1 MAQCDLLAS
10 RRIKFPNQIQRA
22 RIIHK
27 ARGQKIASLDFP
39 PDELAER
46 TKHFGI
52 FTASRCTPTV
62 YCRTDLQADSPS
74 AATKEI
80 IMQRILTKAAQNTA
94 KMFRWFI
101 ISMLSLMF
109 FAPLILAINS
119 EI

>member
-1 MAQCDLLAS
+1 MAQLRLTCVT
-10 RRIKFPNQIQRA
+10 PNQIQRA

-27 ARGQKIASLDFP
+27 ARWQKIASRDFP

-52 FTASRCTPTV
+52 FTASRGTPTV
-62 YCRTDLQADSPS
+62 SCRAILKADSPS

-80 IMQRILTKAAQNTA
+80 IMQRTLTKAAQNTA

-109 FAPLILAINS
+109 FAPLILTINS